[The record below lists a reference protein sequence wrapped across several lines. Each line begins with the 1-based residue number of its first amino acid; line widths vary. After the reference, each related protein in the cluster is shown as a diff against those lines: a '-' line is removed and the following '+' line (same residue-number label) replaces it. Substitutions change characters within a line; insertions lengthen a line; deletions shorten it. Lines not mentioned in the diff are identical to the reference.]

1 MTTVWDTLTVGV
13 HHCKTGVDGE
23 TTLSSTNIMYSMCPF
38 CRLHSAKKDPSLQY
52 ANARLFEVV
61 SQSVVRTLIQS
72 PLVGMDVGVYAKVYI

>member
-1 MTTVWDTLTVGV
+1 
-13 HHCKTGVDGE
+13 
-23 TTLSSTNIMYSMCPF
+23 MCPF

-72 PLVGMDVGVYAKVYI
+72 PLVGMDVGVYAKVYIIE